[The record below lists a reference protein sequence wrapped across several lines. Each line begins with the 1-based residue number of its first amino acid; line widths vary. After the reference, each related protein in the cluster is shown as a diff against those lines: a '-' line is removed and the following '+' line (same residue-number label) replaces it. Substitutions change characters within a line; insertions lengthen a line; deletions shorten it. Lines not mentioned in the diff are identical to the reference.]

1 MIDASI
7 FPSSWQVC
15 SVGEA
20 GEAIVGQQR
29 SPDTTHG
36 NALLPYLRVA
46 NVQDD
51 ALDLND
57 LAVMSFTDAAK
68 EKYRLKDGD
77 VLLCEGQSRE
87 LVGRAALYRG
97 EPEELYFQN
106 TVIRFRPH
114 DEILPEFALTVFR
127 AYLYSGVFS
136 EISKSTTNIAHLGLN
151 RFRSLPFPVPSR
163 ATQED
168 IVDTARSIQSS
179 IDASLSGLAGLIY
192 TAERMPADMRDLAIL
207 GDRPIG
213 TPGSEDSVLSCR
225 WLTAADVV
233 RPDSP
238 IVYGIHQPG
247 PDVSDET
254 GVPYIRGQDLRDGY
268 VSTDSLKRT
277 SVEISEQYSRAQ
289 LSTGDVLLGIIRSL
303 RVAIVPEELDGAQIT
318 QGTARIRPGEKIDSS
333 YLAHWLRS
341 ASAQTWFRG
350 RLRGINMP
358 RLNLRDV
365 QELPVPVRE
374 LPEQIRLA
382 QLLDAATEV
391 LEQIVEDANTSL
403 SRLRALERDAVN
415 SCAYGAVA
423 HAITQRMDSN
433 KQRDLAQLAVSR
445 IKASS
450 TMENA
455 TPKPRK
461 RTASK
466 AASRKKAVL
475 RSDTNSVQV
484 LASLG
489 RAGRPMTPE
498 DLFRDLEIEDSAI
511 DNFFVILR
519 KLSQEGKI
527 AIRRPNDTD
536 VHIEKVS

>member
-1 MIDASI
+1 MIDANI
-7 FPSSWQVC
+7 YPSSWEVLPI
-15 SVGEA
+15 GTA

-36 NALLPYLRVA
+36 NGLLPYLRVA

-57 LAVMSFTDAAK
+57 LTTMRFTGAAR
-68 EKYRLKDGD
+68 EKYRLRDGD

-106 TVIRFRPH
+106 TVIRFRPQG
-114 DEILPEFALTVFR
+114 EILPEFALIVFR

-136 EISKSTTNIAHLGLN
+136 EIAKSTTNIAHLGLN
-151 RFRSLPFPVPSR
+151 RFRSLPFPIPSR
-163 ATQED
+163 ATQEA
-168 IVDTARSIQSS
+168 IVDTARSMQSS
-179 IDASLSGLAGLIY
+179 IDASLNGLASLRY
-192 TAERMPADMRDLAIL
+192 TAERMPADMRDLALL

-213 TPGSEDSVLSCR
+213 NPGSVDSALSSK
-225 WLTAADVV
+225 WLTAAEVV
-233 RPDSP
+233 RADSP

-247 PDVSDET
+247 PDVSDAS

-268 VSTDSLKRT
+268 ISTDSLKRT
-277 SVEISEQYSRAQ
+277 SVEIAQQYSRAQ

-303 RVAIVPEELDGAQIT
+303 RVAIVPEELDGAHIT
-318 QGTARIRPGEKIDSS
+318 QGTARIRPGEEIDSS

-341 ASAQTWFRG
+341 GAAQAWFRS

-374 LPEQIRLA
+374 LPDQIRLA
-382 QLLDAATEV
+382 QLLDIATEA
-391 LEQIVEDANTSL
+391 LEQIVEDANASVG
-403 SRLRALERDAVN
+403 RLRALERDAVN

-423 HAITQRMDSN
+423 QAITKRMAPER
-433 KQRDLAQLAVSR
+433 QRDLAQLAVSR
-445 IKASS
+445 IRASS
-450 TMENA
+450 SMANE

-461 RTASK
+461 RAASK
-466 AASRKKAVL
+466 AAPRKRVTL
-475 RSDTNSVQV
+475 QSDTNSVEL

-489 RAGRPMTPE
+489 RAGSPMTPE
-498 DLFRDLEIEDSAI
+498 DLFRDLELEDAAI
-511 DNFFVILR
+511 DSFFVVLR

-527 AIRRPNDTD
+527 TIHRPNDSE
-536 VHIEKVS
+536 VRIERVL